1 MSVTRETVL
10 ARRALPQTIAD
21 AFLPLEQ
28 SADLTATQALRCM
41 AVLLDARRSAALGVT
56 DGEDILALIN
66 EGCNLAFQAQ
76 TVIRRA
82 HARMIPL
89 AEQLDIVAVVPECP
103 GIVAADRPPLRS
115 VA

>member
-1 MSVTRETVL
+1 MSVNRETVR

-21 AFLPLEQ
+21 AFLPLEE

-56 DGEDILALIN
+56 EGEDILALIN

-82 HARMIPL
+82 HAQLIPL
-89 AEQLDIVAVVPECP
+89 AVQLDIVNVVPECP
-103 GIVAADRPPLRS
+103 GIVGIERSPLRS